1 MKQFVFLLFLMFLAA
16 LVFAQKTNMNAEQI
30 RQEIA
35 RIRHATNYNDPVK
48 AKEANEKIREL
59 SKQMM
64 VLDQTPDQKSSVPEK
79 AKSEDE
85 ADFRTQLLDDMTRIV
100 AEGDHSQMDLALGLR
115 NEIVEDYKEDESPKN
130 IPPEFLQEMTLLV
143 IDMSLSTIQR
153 TIDLM
158 QNYKSI
164 STLVITGGKNG
175 ATVNLPD
182 LLTRAA
188 KFPLKN
194 LYIINFRQFVTT
206 IPEQVNQFKNLSTL
220 AVFNNKI
227 NQLPNMSGFSSQL
240 DSLFVDANPVATL
253 FPVVSSMSK
262 LKTLGI
268 EKTSVSPEE
277 ISKIGALLPKCK
289 ILTK

>member
-1 MKQFVFLLFLMFLAA
+1 MKQFVFLFYLMFLAA
-16 LVFAQKTNMNAEQI
+16 LVFAQKTNMNADQI

-35 RIRHATNYNDPVK
+35 RVRHETNYNDPVK
-48 AKEANEKIREL
+48 AKEANEKIKEL
-59 SKQMM
+59 SKQ
-64 VLDQTPDQKSSVPEK
+64 LIILSQTSDQKSNVPEK

-85 ADFRTQLLDDMTRIV
+85 ADFRIQLFDEMTRIV
-100 AEGDHSQMDLALGLR
+100 ASDKNSEMDLALGLR

-143 IDMSLSTIQR
+143 IDMSLPTIQR

-175 ATVNLPD
+175 AAVNLTD
-182 LLTRAA
+182 LMTRAA

-194 LYIINFRQFVTT
+194 LYIINFREFVTT

-220 AVFNNKI
+220 AIYNNKI
-227 NQLPNMSGFSSQL
+227 SQLPNMSGCSAQL

-262 LKTLGI
+262 LKALGI
-268 EKTSVSPEE
+268 AKTSVSPAEVN
-277 ISKIGALLPKCK
+277 KIEALLPKCK
-289 ILTK
+289 ILSK

>member
-1 MKQFVFLLFLMFLAA
+1 
-16 LVFAQKTNMNAEQI
+16 
-30 RQEIA
+30 
-35 RIRHATNYNDPVK
+35 
-48 AKEANEKIREL
+48 
-59 SKQMM
+59 
-64 VLDQTPDQKSSVPEK
+64 
-79 AKSEDE
+79 
-85 ADFRTQLLDDMTRIV
+85 
-100 AEGDHSQMDLALGLR
+100 MDLALGLR

-143 IDMSLSTIQR
+143 IDMSLPTIQR

-194 LYIINFRQFVTT
+194 LYIINFREFVTT
-206 IPEQVNQFKNLSTL
+206 IPEQVNQFKSLSTL
-220 AVFNNKI
+220 AIYNNKI
-227 NQLPNMSGFSSQL
+227 SQLPNMSGCSAQL

-262 LKTLGI
+262 LKALGI
-268 EKTSVSPEE
+268 AKTSVSPAEVN
-277 ISKIGALLPKCK
+277 KIESLLPKCK
-289 ILTK
+289 ILSK

>member
-85 ADFRTQLLDDMTRIV
+85 ADIRTQLLDDMTRIV

-220 AVFNNKI
+220 AVFNNRI

>member
-1 MKQFVFLLFLMFLAA
+1 
-16 LVFAQKTNMNAEQI
+16 MNAEQI

-220 AVFNNKI
+220 AVFNNRI

>member
-1 MKQFVFLLFLMFLAA
+1 MKQFVFLFYLMLLAA
-16 LVFAQKTNMNAEQI
+16 LVFAQTTTLNADQI

-35 RIRHATNYNDPVK
+35 RVRHETNYNDPVK
-48 AKEANEKIREL
+48 AKEANEKIKEL
-59 SKQMM
+59 SKK
-64 VLDQTPDQKSSVPEK
+64 LIILSQTPNQKSNVPEK

-85 ADFRTQLLDDMTRIV
+85 ADFRIQLFDDMTRIV
-100 AEGDHSQMDLALGLR
+100 ASDKNSEMDLALGLR

-143 IDMSLSTIQR
+143 IDMSLPTIQR

-164 STLVITGGKNG
+164 NTLVITGGKNG
-175 ATVNLPD
+175 AAVNLAD
-182 LLTRAA
+182 LMTRAA

-194 LYIINFRQFVTT
+194 LYIINFREFVTT
-206 IPEQVNQFKNLSTL
+206 IPEQVNQFKYLSTL
-220 AVFNNKI
+220 AIYNNKI
-227 NQLPNMSGFSSQL
+227 SQLPNLSGCSAQL
-240 DSLFVDANPVATL
+240 DSLFVDSNPVATL

-262 LKTLGI
+262 LKALGI
-268 EKTSVSPEE
+268 AKTSVAPAE
-277 ISKIGALLPKCK
+277 INKIEALLPKCK

>member
-1 MKQFVFLLFLMFLAA
+1 MKHFVFLFSLLFLAI
-16 LVFAQKTNMNAEQI
+16 LVFAQKANMDAEQI

-35 RIRHATNYNDPVK
+35 RVRHETNYNDPVK
-48 AKEANEKIREL
+48 AKEANEKIKEL

-64 VLDQTPDQKSSVPEK
+64 VLDQTPNQKSNVPEK

-85 ADFRTQLLDDMTRIV
+85 ADFRTQLLDEMTRVV

-115 NEIVEDYKEDESPKN
+115 KEIVEDYKEDESPKN

-143 IDMSLSTIQR
+143 IDMSLPTIQR

-175 ATVNLPD
+175 ATVNLSD
-182 LLTRAA
+182 LMTRAA
-188 KFPLKN
+188 QFPLKN

-206 IPEQVNQFKNLSTL
+206 IPEQINQFKNLSTL

-227 NQLPNMSGFSSQL
+227 NQLPDMSGFSSQL
-240 DSLFVDANPVATL
+240 DSLFVDANPVATVL
-253 FPVVSSMSK
+253 PEVSSMNQ

-268 EKTSVSPEE
+268 VKTSVSSAE

>member
-220 AVFNNKI
+220 AVFNNRI

>member
-1 MKQFVFLLFLMFLAA
+1 MKQFVFFFYLMFLTV
-16 LVFAQKTNMNAEQI
+16 LVFAQKTNMNADQI

-35 RIRHATNYNDPVK
+35 RVRHETNYNDPVK
-48 AKEANEKIREL
+48 ANEANEKIKEL
-59 SKQMM
+59 SKQ
-64 VLDQTPDQKSSVPEK
+64 LIILGQTTNQRGNVPEK

-85 ADFRTQLLDDMTRIV
+85 ADFRTQLLDEMTRVV
-100 AEGDHSQMDLALGLR
+100 ASDQNSAMDLALGLR
-115 NEIVEDYKEDESPKN
+115 KEIVEDYKEDESPKN

-143 IDMSLSTIQR
+143 IDMSLPTIQR
-153 TIDLM
+153 TIDGM
-158 QNYKSI
+158 HNYNSI

-175 ATVNLPD
+175 AIVNLPD
-182 LLTRAA
+182 LLIRAA

-194 LYIINFRQFVTT
+194 LYIINFGQFLTT
-206 IPEQVNQFKNLSTL
+206 IPDQINQFKNLSTL

-227 NQLPNMSGFSSQL
+227 SQLPNMSGFSSQL

-268 EKTSVSPEE
+268 IKTSVSPAE
-277 ISKIGALLPKCK
+277 ISKIEALLPKCK

>member
-1 MKQFVFLLFLMFLAA
+1 MKQFVFLFYLIFWAA

-35 RIRHATNYNDPVK
+35 HVRHETNYNDPLK
-48 AKEANEKIREL
+48 AKESNEKIKEL
-59 SKQMM
+59 SKQ
-64 VLDQTPDQKSSVPEK
+64 LIILGQTPNQKSNVPEN

-85 ADFRTQLLDDMTRIV
+85 ADFRTQLLDEMIRIV
-100 AEGDHSQMDLALGLR
+100 ALDKNSEMDLAFGLR
-115 NEIVEDYKEDESPKN
+115 KEIVEDYKEDESPKN

-143 IDMSLSTIQR
+143 IDMSLPTIQR

-158 QNYKSI
+158 HNYKSI
-164 STLVITGGKNG
+164 TTLVITGGKSG
-175 ATVNLPD
+175 AAVNLPD

-194 LYIINFRQFVTT
+194 LYIINFREFVST

-220 AVFNNKI
+220 AIYNNKI
-227 NQLPNMSGFSSQL
+227 SQLPMMSGFSLQL
-240 DSLFVDANPVATL
+240 DSLFVDANPVANI
-253 FPVVSSMSK
+253 FPVVSSMVK

-268 EKTSVSPEE
+268 AKTSVSPAE
-277 ISKIGALLPKCK
+277 ISKIGSLLPKCK
-289 ILTK
+289 ILSK

>member
-35 RIRHATNYNDPVK
+35 RIRHATNYNDPVR

-220 AVFNNKI
+220 AVFNNRI

>member
-1 MKQFVFLLFLMFLAA
+1 MKHFVFLLSLLFLAT
-16 LVFAQKTNMNAEQI
+16 LVFAQKANMDAEQI

-35 RIRHATNYNDPVK
+35 RVRHETNYNDPVK
-48 AKEANEKIREL
+48 AKEANEKIKEL

-64 VLDQTPDQKSSVPEK
+64 VLDQTPNQKSNVPEK

-85 ADFRTQLLDDMTRIV
+85 ADFRTQLLDEMTRVV

-115 NEIVEDYKEDESPKN
+115 KEIVEDYKEDESPKN

-143 IDMSLSTIQR
+143 IDMSLPTIQR

-175 ATVNLPD
+175 ATVNLSD
-182 LLTRAA
+182 LMTRAA
-188 KFPLKN
+188 QFPLKN

-206 IPEQVNQFKNLSTL
+206 IPEQINQFKNLSTL

-227 NQLPNMSGFSSQL
+227 NQLPDMSGFSSQL
-240 DSLFVDANPVATL
+240 DSLFVDANPVATVL
-253 FPVVSSMSK
+253 PEVSSMNQ

-268 EKTSVSPEE
+268 VKTSVSSAE